1 MSEGVSLSRWP
12 VRLRGRVVL
21 LVGDG
26 SVDPLLFGE
35 LTRGGAHCRRVSAAT
50 SEDLAQAHLAAWLG
64 SAAGQSL
71 DDLVTLA
78 DEHRVL
84 VLDASG
90 HSTGAATARRGRV
103 ILIGGGPGHP
113 GLLTLRGWQALND
126 ADVVVV
132 DRLAPVG
139 VLAGLNP
146 RVEVVDVGK
155 EPLRHPVPQDQ
166 IERILLDR
174 ARAGQTVARLKGGD
188 PYLLGR
194 GGEEVLACRAAGV
207 DVEVIPGISSS
218 IAGPAAAGIPV
229 THRGL
234 SRCVTVVSG
243 HEPPDYAALTAL
255 HGTIVVLMGMGRL
268 NELTAGLVSAGMPAA
283 TPAAVVHQAWTEQE
297 RTLHAT
303 VGTIARRCAADQV
316 GSPAVIV
323 IGDVAVGLDALVARR
338 SS

>member
-1 MSEGVSLSRWP
+1 MSEGSLFGRWP
-12 VRLRGRVVL
+12 VHLRGRVVL

-26 SVDPLLFGE
+26 PLDPLLFGE
-35 LTRGGAHCRRVSAAT
+35 LNRGGAEIRRLPVAT
-50 SEDLAQAHLAAWLG
+50 SDDLAQAHLAAWLG
-64 SAAGQSL
+64 AAGQTL
-71 DDLVTLA
+71 DALTTLA

-90 HSTGAATARRGRV
+90 FAPDGAAGGRRGRV
-103 ILIGGGPGHP
+103 VLVGGGPGHP

-132 DRLAPVG
+132 DRLAPVE
-139 VLAGLNP
+139 VLAGLDP

-166 IERILLDR
+166 IEQILLDR
-174 ARAGQTVARLKGGD
+174 ARAGQTVVRLKGGD

-234 SRCVTVVSG
+234 SRSVTVVSG
-243 HEPPDYAALTAL
+243 HEPPDYAALAAL

-268 NELTAGLVSAGMPAA
+268 NELSAGLISAGMPAS
-283 TPAAVVHQAWTEQE
+283 TPAAVVHMAWTPQE
-297 RTLHAT
+297 RTVRAT
-303 VGTIARRCAADQV
+303 VGTIARRCAAEGV
-316 GSPAVIV
+316 GHPAVIV
-323 IGDVAVGLDALVARR
+323 IGDVAAGLDELAARE